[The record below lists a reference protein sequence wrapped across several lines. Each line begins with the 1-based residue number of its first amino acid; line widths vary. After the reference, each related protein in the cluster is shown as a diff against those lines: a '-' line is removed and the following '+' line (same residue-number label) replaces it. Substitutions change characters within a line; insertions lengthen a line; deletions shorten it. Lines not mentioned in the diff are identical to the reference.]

1 MEKPEWNIIKLDE
14 VASTNTYLNELDNQS
29 EQPEGCVVVTHTQ
42 SAGRGQ
48 RGNSW
53 EAAPGQNLTFSYL
66 LRPQGVAPQEQ
77 FVLSQI
83 VALAVVDVLSR
94 YIDNV
99 TVKWPNDIY
108 YCDKKIAGI
117 LIEHNLTGMT
127 ISRTIVGIGLNIN
140 QKEFVSNA
148 PNPVSL
154 AQITGGEYDLD
165 AVLGEILSATS
176 QRYAMLDGGVQALQ
190 HDYASVLYRREGYH
204 RYSDSTGVFEAVI
217 KEVKPDGHL
226 VLSDREGKERCY
238 AFKEVAFVIA

>member
-1 MEKPEWNIIKLDE
+1 M
-14 VASTNTYLNELDNQS
+14 
-29 EQPEGCVVVTHTQ
+29 
-42 SAGRGQ
+42 
-48 RGNSW
+48 
-53 EAAPGQNLTFSYL
+53 
-66 LRPQGVAPQEQ
+66 
-77 FVLSQI
+77 SQI

-176 QRYAMLDGGVQALQ
+176 QRYTMLDGGVQALQ